1 MRAVKLLSALAA
13 LTLVL
18 TPTGS
23 AVATPTPVPPSQA
36 SVVTES
42 VTSEPVPISV
52 DGVDVDGLEKLP
64 EAPVAPETRSGRMN
78 ACAVRDFRDIPPSH
92 SYYRYVNWM
101 ACQEL
106 TAGYANGTFGLSKQL
121 SRGETAM
128 FLYRLSGERH
138 DPGTTVDFL
147 DVPVGGAYFTAVS
160 WMKEK
165 GYGAG
170 YADGTFNR
178 NRNIS
183 RGELSSFLY
192 RMSGKTYRTTAY
204 SPYSDMS
211 PQSGFFT
218 AAAWLQSTGMISG
231 YTDRSFRPT
240 RPVTRGEAAK
250 FLYSFDLVGE
260 GTLPTSAADR
270 WTTVLTPL
278 HTTANPRTSPVR
290 NLAPQSGIVRLGEQ
304 GSMTRVRA
312 GSTVGWVNSDFLSRG
327 KPGTTRVPYPEPTT
341 YNHRAANNMALWC
354 WDIPMAKTVDGSNA
368 WAQFE
373 VSGYPQWPS
382 TYDVAELIGLG
393 HDLDPD
399 SVPARAVQ
407 LHECAHI
414 LQYRAYRY
422 DNVALNSRMG
432 QIYPNGRDSGVEHMA
447 DCMADAMGA
456 RRAFTSGGTT
466 WTVGYGGTCTSAQ
479 MASARKLIAGVR
491 P

>member
-1 MRAVKLLSALAA
+1 VKLLSALAA
-13 LTLVL
+13 LALVL

-23 AVATPTPVPPSQA
+23 AVAGPPS
-36 SVVTES
+36 STEAPVIAES
-42 VTSEPVPISV
+42 ATSEPVPIAV
-52 DGVDVDGLEKLP
+52 DGVDVAGLEELP
-64 EAPVAPETRSGRMN
+64 EAPAASETRSGRLN

-106 TAGYANGTFGLSKQL
+106 TAGYSNGTFGLSRQL

-138 DPGTTVDFL
+138 DPGTTVDFR

-160 WMKEK
+160 WLKEK
-165 GYGAG
+165 GYSAG
-170 YADGTFNR
+170 YADGTFDR

-183 RGELSSFLY
+183 RGELASFLY

-218 AAAWLQSTGMISG
+218 AAAWLRSTGMISG

-240 RPVTRGEAAK
+240 RPVTRGESAT
-250 FLYSFDLVGE
+250 FLYSFDQVRK
-260 GTLPTSAADR
+260 GTLPTSNANR

-278 HTTANPRTSPVR
+278 HSTADPRTRGVR
-290 NLAPQSGIVRLGEQ
+290 DLPAQTGVVRLAERGP
-304 GSMTRVRA
+304 MTQVRA
-312 GSTVGWVNSDFLSRG
+312 GSTTGWVNTYFLSAG
-327 KPGTTRVPYPEPTT
+327 QPGTTEKPYATPAEYTQ
-341 YNHRAANNMALWC
+341 RAANNMAPWC
-354 WDIPMAKTVDGSNA
+354 WDIPMETKVGTDA

-373 VSGYPQWPS
+373 VTGVLEWPS
-382 TYDVAELIGLG
+382 TYVVQERIALG
-393 HDLDPD
+393 RDIDAT

-414 LQYRAYRY
+414 LQYRTYRY
-422 DNVALNSRMG
+422 DDEALDANMHR
-432 QIYPNGRDSGVEHMA
+432 IYPNGTSLGTEHMA

-456 RRAFTSGGTT
+456 RRVSSSGGAT

-479 MASARKLIAGVR
+479 LAAARKVIAGVR